1 MNSSASEALM
11 NGLLDSNASAVMSVV
26 AGDGRSP
33 TPCDTSQS
41 HTSPTV
47 CPRNDKLVSSSASMQ
62 DSGAVAECKTASEPR
77 STLWRGVLDSGAN
90 AAAASVITDDNTST
104 AVCDTAQSTAS
115 RSSSPELFD
124 CDSSAPDRLEPTSA
138 STISCDIS
146 LPHKVEPVP
155 ASVVSSTSD
164 NLPTPRRCLGEVTS
178 AADRCHADSNET
190 SYSIH
195 QTSASLATTLAQKL
209 ASRKLTAKDGVND
222 LAGTTA
228 GQQQLAGGQKIAV
241 RSVFIYSDIHYYL
254 YLVFFTWLRLT
265 GIMPFV

>member
-11 NGLLDSNASAVMSVV
+11 NGLLDSNASAVVSVV
-26 AGDGRSP
+26 AGDCRSP

-77 STLWRGVLDSGAN
+77 SMLWRGVLDSGAN
-90 AAAASVITDDNTST
+90 AAAASVITDDNTAT

-124 CDSSAPDRLEPTSA
+124 CDSSAPNRLEPTSA

-164 NLPTPRRCLGEVTS
+164 NLPTPRRCLGEVACDAKHQLTS
-178 AADRCHADSNET
+178 AGDRCHADSNKT
-190 SYSIH
+190 SNSIH

-228 GQQQLAGGQKIAV
+228 GHQQLAGGQKIAV
-241 RSVFIYSDIHYYL
+241 RSVFIYSDIHY
-254 YLVFFTWLRLT
+254 
-265 GIMPFV
+265 